1 MTDTMTAN
9 EPEPQAPPAPDIPP
23 MPPTPGPAPDQET
36 PAEDKTEPTEEAPP
50 TEGAPTE
57 APPTTPPAPA
67 EEEKV
72 GGAEGKIQ
80 KIADDFVIPISDEAR
95 AAWAKDPEGYAEY
108 AKQVATGLY
117 PTFAPQINMGMT
129 VKVLLDPYVEIAQQ
143 VLGEQMG
150 EPNWSDP
157 KWAKALDGGIDPKM
171 GRPIPMPLADW
182 KAYLMS
188 EPSHG
193 WDKTPQAN
201 ALVHSF
207 GQQMNAAFNGG
218 EQ

>member
-1 MTDTMTAN
+1 MTDTMTAP
-9 EPEPQAPPAPDIPP
+9 EPEPTQPDEEAPATDEAQPGDVQGEAPPEVPP
-23 MPPTPGPAPDQET
+23 MPT
-36 PAEDKTEPTEEAPP
+36 
-50 TEGAPTE
+50 
-57 APPTTPPAPA
+57 
-67 EEEKV
+67 EEEKP

-95 AAWAKDPEGYAEY
+95 KAWSKDPEGYAEY
-108 AKQVATGLY
+108 AKQVAMGLY

-182 KAYLMS
+182 KAFLMS

-193 WDKTPQAN
+193 WDKTPQAH

-207 GQQMNAAFNGG
+207 GQQMNTAFNGG
-218 EQ
+218 GEQ